1 MLFTCVIA
9 SDARKKFR
17 GFIKLYYLGTDHWFI
32 SIAGLQLCVSKN
44 RKSKIIAVMMTC
56 LSILSRFLNLF

>member
-9 SDARKKFR
+9 SDARKNFH
-17 GFIKLYYLGTDHWFI
+17 GFIKLYYLATDRWFI
-32 SIAGLQLCVSKN
+32 SLAGLRLCVSKN

-56 LSILSRFLNLF
+56 LSMLLRFVN